1 MSVIMNPDDLTLALA
16 SLDDDD
22 DEPVVELL
30 ELSGDGVALTGRVRS
45 RGISTCAAADGG
57 DPGDVTE
64 RLCSILSSGDECI
77 PVFSNSIV
85 ILVGR
90 TSIAR

>member
-45 RGISTCAAADGG
+45 RGISACGAADGG
-57 DPGDVTE
+57 DPGDETE
-64 RLCSILSSGDECI
+64 RLCSILSRGDECI

>member
-45 RGISTCAAADGG
+45 RGISACAAADGG
-57 DPGDVTE
+57 DPGDDTE

-90 TSIAR
+90 PSIAR